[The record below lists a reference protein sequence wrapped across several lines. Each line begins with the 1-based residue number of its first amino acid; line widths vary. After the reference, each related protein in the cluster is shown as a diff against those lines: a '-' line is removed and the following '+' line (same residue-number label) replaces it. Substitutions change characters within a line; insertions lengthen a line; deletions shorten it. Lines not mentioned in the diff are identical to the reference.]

1 MDDYIER
8 GKAAE
13 LLCKMICGN
22 DRAKRYAEKRFGD
35 RKLALLV
42 RMAVEEYLERC
53 GEMK

>member
-1 MDDYIER
+1 MDLCR
-8 GKAAE
+8 VLGGE
-13 LLCKMICGN
+13 LYE
-22 DRAKRYAEKRFGD
+22 RAKQYAEKKFGN

>member
-1 MDDYIER
+1 MDLRRILGADLY
-8 GKAAE
+8 
-13 LLCKMICGN
+13 
-22 DRAKRYAEKRFGD
+22 DRAKQYAEKKFGN

>member
-1 MDDYIER
+1 MDLQR
-8 GKAAE
+8 VLGPE
-13 LLCKMICGN
+13 LYN
-22 DRAKRYAEKRFGD
+22 RAKKFAEQKFGN

>member
-1 MDDYIER
+1 MDLRRILGTDLY
-8 GKAAE
+8 
-13 LLCKMICGN
+13 N
-22 DRAKRYAEKRFGD
+22 RAKRYAEKRFGN